1 MAEHSGG
8 KDPISSIGNTVV
20 GGIMGVFTGIFVLG
34 MFLGGIT
41 GNAPIKA
48 SLFDVW
54 AWGQMAGA
62 WIHAG
67 GNSGVQTFGDEK
79 YFQNS
84 KKVGSDTK
92 PEQRLNSPTREP
104 SNLVLPTSTRT
115 QDFSLSVQNVQES
128 FTYTDTNNDGVIDTG
143 EIKAQNKS
151 RSR

>member
-8 KDPISSIGNTVV
+8 KDPISNIGSTLV

-41 GNAPIKA
+41 GNAPIRA

-67 GNSGVQTFGDEK
+67 GNSGVQTFGDES
-79 YFQNS
+79 YFKNS
-84 KKVGSDTK
+84 KKIGSDTK
-92 PEQRLNSPTREP
+92 PEQRLNNPTREP
-104 SNLVLPTSTRT
+104 NNLVLPTSART
-115 QDFSLSVQNVQES
+115 QDSNLSAQNTQES
-128 FTYTDTNNDGVIDTG
+128 FIYTDTNGDGVIDPE
-143 EIKAQNKS
+143 EIRTQNKA